1 MLIQHASRI
10 SSTLPSGT
18 PAYLQLNE
26 NIDSV
31 IRLHLGMVFRKEKML
46 NRRINR
52 CREHDKARKHSH
64 FSGVVSYKVT
74 QNTVDRE
81 LGNMLNIYQNA
92 SANSCSITPCV
103 EENHLSQSERI
114 KCCGI

>member
-26 NIDSV
+26 NMGSV
-31 IRLHLGMVFRKEKML
+31 IRLYLGMVFRKEEML
-46 NRRINR
+46 NRKINR
-52 CREHDKARKHSH
+52 FIDYDKARKHLH
-64 FSGVVSYKVT
+64 FSGVASFKVA
-74 QNTVDRE
+74 QNVLYRE
-81 LGNMLNIYQNA
+81 LGNILNICQNA

-103 EENHLSQSERI
+103 EENHQSQSEPM
-114 KCCGI
+114 KCCGK